1 MRQATFVVFASFVIE
16 TFSFC
21 WKKLFKK
28 RKKKMRNEC
37 VFAVLCLIVS
47 DRNEDPTRSCF
58 DDDDDV
64 VHVQKKRDVYKYKLR
79 NYG

>member
-1 MRQATFVVFASFVIE
+1 
-16 TFSFC
+16 
-21 WKKLFKK
+21 
-28 RKKKMRNEC
+28 MRNEC